1 DNERLSLGLK
11 QMELDPWTQAQ
22 TKYHV
27 GQDVRAKGV
36 KVTNFRAF
44 AELEDGVEGLIHL
57 SELSREKITDPE
69 EVVTVD
75 QELDVKINTIDVECG
90 KIGLSVRAFM
100 EDNERQEVLDVNRQ
114 ATETVTIGDTA
125 PEEMTTLRSAL
136 ADAAKKEEGDV

>member
-1 DNERLSLGLK
+1 
-11 QMELDPWTQAQ
+11 MELDPWTQVQ

-27 GQDVRAKGV
+27 GQDVRVKVV
-36 KVTNFRAF
+36 KVTNFGAF

-69 EVVTVD
+69 EVVSVG
-75 QELDVKINTIDVECG
+75 QELDAKIIKIDVETR

-100 EDNERQEVLDVNRQ
+100 EDNERQEVLDINRQ

-125 PEEMTTLRSAL
+125 PEGMTTLRSAL
-136 ADAAKKEEGDV
+136 ADAAKKEEGDA

>member
-1 DNERLSLGLK
+1 V
-11 QMELDPWTQAQ
+11 Q

-27 GQDVRAKGV
+27 GQDVRVKVV
-36 KVTNFRAF
+36 KVTNFGAF

-69 EVVTVD
+69 EVVSVG
-75 QELDVKINTIDVECG
+75 QELDAKIIKIDVETR

-100 EDNERQEVLDVNRQ
+100 EDNEHQEVLDVNRQ

-125 PEEMTTLRSAL
+125 PEGMTTLRSAL
-136 ADAAKKEEGDV
+136 ADAAKKEEEDI

>member
-1 DNERLSLGLK
+1 MK
-11 QMELDPWTQAQ
+11 
-22 TKYHV
+22 V
-27 GQDVRAKGV
+27 V
-36 KVTNFRAF
+36 KVTNFGAF

-69 EVVTVD
+69 EVVSVG
-75 QELDVKINTIDVECG
+75 QELDAKIIKIDIETR

>member
-1 DNERLSLGLK
+1 
-11 QMELDPWTQAQ
+11 MELDPWTQVQ

-27 GQDVRAKGV
+27 GQDVRVKVV
-36 KVTNFRAF
+36 KVTNFGAF

-69 EVVTVD
+69 EVVSVS
-75 QELDVKINTIDVECG
+75 QELDAKIIKIDLETR